1 VIDRTTNDEPKDQ
14 HRHQRGFVLVA
25 VIWLAGLIAALTT
38 GFVVKVRVDALTASN
53 IVRNTQ
59 AELIADGMARL
70 AAWRLATASQPTDT
84 TRTLCMWRKGMMVEV
99 LIQDQSGL
107 ADINMLPPIFLAEL
121 LRGLG
126 ADDQRAKE
134 ISEAMLDFRDGDSEA
149 QSGGVEPKTYPERD
163 FGPKNAPYEAIE
175 ELDQLPGM
183 DEDLYRALLPLVTV
197 SSSQAGIDPK
207 SAPLSLR
214 KAFNQS
220 ASGAFTGSLANFV
233 GASQGRT
240 FGLDVRVTADNG
252 ARYRR
257 LATAIILRQPERP
270 FSFLTWQ
277 RGDEWT
283 EDKASARPT
292 TSCFN

>member
-1 VIDRTTNDEPKDQ
+1 MIDRTTNNEQVDQ

-25 VIWLAGLIAALTT
+25 VIWLAGLIAAITT

-70 AAWRLATASQPTDT
+70 AAWRLATVAQPTNT
-84 TRTLCMWRKGMMVEV
+84 TQTVCMWRKGLTVDV
-99 LIQDQSGL
+99 RVQDHAGL
-107 ADINMLPPIFLAEL
+107 ADINILPPEFFAEL

-126 ADDQRAKE
+126 ADDRKAKE
-134 ISEAMLDFRDGDSEA
+134 ISEAILDFRDGDNVA
-149 QSGGVEPKTYPERD
+149 QSGGIEPKTYPERN

-183 DEDLYRALLPLVTV
+183 DENLYRSVLPLVTV
-197 SSSQAGIDPK
+197 NSSQPGIDPA
-207 SAPLSLR
+207 SAPLALR

-270 FSFLTWQ
+270 FAFLTWQ
-277 RGDEWT
+277 RGGEWM
-283 EDKASARPT
+283 EDKTTALTA

>member
-1 VIDRTTNDEPKDQ
+1 MIDRTTNDEPVDQ
-14 HRHQRGFVLVA
+14 HKRQRGFVLVA

-38 GFVVKVRVDALTASN
+38 GFAVKVRVDALTASN

-59 AELIADGMARL
+59 VELIADGMARL
-70 AAWRLATASQPTDT
+70 AAWRLATAAQPTNN
-84 TRTLCMWRKGMMVEV
+84 TRIECVWRKGVTVDV

-107 ADINMLPPIFLAEL
+107 ADINILPPTILAEL

-126 ADDQRAKE
+126 ADDRRAKE
-134 ISEAMLDFRDGDSEA
+134 ISEAILDFRDADSEA
-149 QSGGVEPKTYPERD
+149 QSGGTEPKTYPERN
-163 FGPKNAPYEAIE
+163 FGPKNAPYEAVE
-175 ELDQLPGM
+175 ELDQLPDM
-183 DEDLYRALLPLVTV
+183 DENLYRQLLPLVTV
-197 SSSQAGIDPK
+197 SSSQAGIDPA
-207 SAPLSLR
+207 SAPLALR

-270 FSFLTWQ
+270 FAFLTWQ
-277 RGDEWT
+277 RGGEWT
-283 EDKASARPT
+283 DNKAAARPT